1 MTGAAGGE
9 QLRGIG
15 ARLRAARE
23 RKGLTV
29 LQAAEKLHVDPRVL
43 DALEAEDFASLGADV
58 YVRGHL
64 RRYADLTGED
74 GAQLQELYAAGR
86 QTEHPD
92 LTRIPRTT
100 SPSRSTVLVLPALL
114 LVVALAIAGV
124 VWWALT
130 LPPAER
136 PRTLSPE
143 AALPRATAPAA
154 APSTGAPA
162 PPAGA
167 APRTSSTE
175 ASVPVA
181 NAAGSQ
187 LDLRFSGESWVEIS
201 DADGRRLL
209 HGLIEAGGARALNG
223 TPPLRVVLGNSPAV
237 ALQMNGRP
245 VSIEGLAHRDGSA
258 RLLIDAAGHATAAPA
273 RLAHGD

>member
-9 QLRGIG
+9 QVRGIG

-64 RRYADLTGED
+64 RRYADLTGEE

-86 QTEHPD
+86 QPEHPD
-92 LTRIPRTT
+92 LTRIPRTA
-100 SPSRSTVLVLPALL
+100 SPSRSAVLVLPGLL

-130 LPPAER
+130 LPAPS
-136 PRTLSPE
+136 PRTPGPA
-143 AALPRATAPAA
+143 AALPRGSAPAA
-154 APSTGAPA
+154 APPTGAPA
-162 PPAGA
+162 PPAA
-167 APRTSSTE
+167 APRTTSTD
-175 ASVPVA
+175 ASVPAA
-181 NAAGSQ
+181 NTAASQ
-187 LDLRFSGESWVEIS
+187 LDLKFSGASWVEIS

-209 HGLIEAGGARALNG
+209 HGLVEAGGARALNG

-258 RLLIDAAGHATAAPA
+258 RLLIDAAGQATAAPA

>member
-92 LTRIPRTT
+92 LTRIPRTA

-130 LPPAER
+130 LPPER

-167 APRTSSTE
+167 APRPSSTE

-181 NAAGSQ
+181 NAGGSQ
-187 LDLRFSGESWVEIS
+187 LDLRLSGESWVEIS

>member
-100 SPSRSTVLVLPALL
+100 SPSRSAVLVLPGLL

-130 LPPAER
+130 LPPER

-143 AALPRATAPAA
+143 AALPRTTAPAA

-181 NAAGSQ
+181 NAGGSQ
-187 LDLRFSGESWVEIS
+187 LDLKFSGESWVEIS